1 MSPTRLLIVEDE
13 LDFAAAL
20 CIGLR
25 LDGYSVWSADS
36 VKEALEVLKRE
47 AIDLVITDWALPDGT
62 AAQVCLSARAVQPA
76 MPIIVM
82 SGVCDMRTQVIADCK
97 PNFYV
102 AKPLSIP
109 QLFSNVRALVQGA

>member
-1 MSPTRLLIVEDE
+1 M
-13 LDFAAAL
+13 
-20 CIGLR
+20 
-25 LDGYSVWSADS
+25 
-36 VKEALEVLKRE
+36 KEALEVLKRE

-82 SGVCDMRTQVIADCK
+82 SGVCDMRNQAITDCK
-97 PNFYV
+97 PNFYL

-109 QLFSNVRALVQGA
+109 QLFSNVRSLVQQT